1 VFLSPFSQGPVIPT
15 KHKNQLILWVISSPG
30 RQTVKILPKVPTSEA
45 FPDKTGR
52 RSDRP
57 RKRHL
62 TIRIP
67 FMKREPATRRKFHLH
82 LISDATGETLYSI
95 AKATCA
101 QFADVQPIEHVYALV
116 RSAKQLT
123 RALEGVKEHPGIVMC
138 TMMNEDL
145 RAVLEEKCRTLNIP
159 CIHVLDQ
166 VLASLGASLGTKVT
180 HKTGG
185 QHEMDAEY
193 FRRIEALNFTMQ
205 HDDGQMTADL
215 EMADVVLLGVSRT
228 SKTPTCIYL
237 ANRGI
242 KAGNIPVV
250 PHIDLPPEVD
260 TLKNPFII
268 GLVATPDRLI
278 QIRRNRL
285 LSLKQDPET
294 DYVDLQS
301 VRSETAFARQL
312 FARNG
317 WPVIDVTRRSVE
329 ETAAAIL
336 NLYTEFKENR
346 SSKGEGA

>member
-1 VFLSPFSQGPVIPT
+1 M
-15 KHKNQLILWVISSPG
+15 
-30 RQTVKILPKVPTSEA
+30 PKEA
-45 FPDKTGR
+45 AQKR
-52 RSDRP
+52 R
-57 RKRHL
+57 
-62 TIRIP
+62 
-67 FMKREPATRRKFHLH
+67 FHLH

-95 AKATCA
+95 AKASCA
-101 QFADVQPIEHVYALV
+101 QFAGIEPVEHVYALV
-116 RSAKQLT
+116 RSTKQLA
-123 RALEGVKEHPGIVMC
+123 RVLKGVAEHPGIVMC
-138 TMMNEDL
+138 TMMNTELREALEAHCRDL
-145 RAVLEEKCRTLNIP
+145 QVP

-166 VLASLGASLGTKVT
+166 VLASLGASLGTEIT

-193 FRRIEALNFTMQ
+193 FRRMEALNFTMH
-205 HDDGQMTADL
+205 HDDGQMAGSL
-215 EMADVVLLGVSRT
+215 EDADVVLIGVSRT

-250 PHIDLPPEVD
+250 PQIDLPDDISRLRRPLVV
-260 TLKNPFII
+260 

-285 LSLKQDPET
+285 LSLHQDPET
-294 DYVDLQS
+294 DYVDLES
-301 VRSETAFARQL
+301 VRTETAYARQL

-336 NLYTEFKENR
+336 NLYTEYKAAASPEEQ
-346 SSKGEGA
+346 EG